1 MDLKKKMEDI
11 KKLYDEEKQK
21 ILNKELVDEIKKK
34 LVKIFNDKQIMNK
47 KGINFS
53 LRDYKNIIKNNNIKV
68 DKLRDT
74 TFLKK

>member
-1 MDLKKKMEDI
+1 MEEI

-21 ILNKELVDEIKKK
+21 ILNKELVDDIKKK
-34 LVKIFNDKQIMNK
+34 LVKIFNDKKMMNK

-53 LRDYKNIIKNNNIKV
+53 LRDYKNIIKNNNIKA